1 MSDVLL
7 KCPRRTCA
15 ALGREWRG
23 MEAGRSRPRRSRTGT
38 DPEVK
43 MVVGV
48 AEAEGLHQER
58 SSVVGLEPASS
69 GRARRAPCLQEP
81 QRKSTAELCR
91 VPGSVLPDFL
101 ETLSDVI
108 WLHGLRAPSWG
119 VETWTSVRECPGCD
133 R

>member
-1 MSDVLL
+1 
-7 KCPRRTCA
+7 
-15 ALGREWRG
+15 
-23 MEAGRSRPRRSRTGT
+23 
-38 DPEVK
+38 
-43 MVVGV
+43 MVVRV

-69 GRARRAPCLQEP
+69 RRGRRAPCLQER
-81 QRKSTAELCR
+81 QRKRAAELCR

-119 VETWTSVRECPGCD
+119 VETWTSLGACPGGD